1 MNIFGFIIVT
11 IGTFVISGGIFWI
24 FPLIYCEKKD
34 EVKIAEKFC
43 CLSIFFDAI
52 VAIIIIC
59 FCLFYQPQQVNIAL
73 HASTLKESILSMPL
87 VYKIAIFFVDVLNL
101 MASIIV
107 SNMVK
112 KKWKSRRYM
121 VEHYY

>member
-34 EVKIAEKFC
+34 EIKIAEKFC
-43 CLSIFFDAI
+43 FLSFCFAIFIAI
-52 VAIIIIC
+52 TIIC
-59 FCLFYQPQQVNIAL
+59 FCLIYKSQQVNIAL
-73 HASTLKESILSMPL
+73 NAATFKESVLSMPL
-87 VYKIAIFFVDVLNL
+87 VYKIAILFVDVLNL

-107 SNMVK
+107 LNMAK
-112 KKWKSRRYM
+112 KMWKERRDM
-121 VEHYY
+121 LKHYY